1 MKKFFKLFPLI
12 ILIIGLPLITEG
24 KIFYDDLG
32 FKIEISSQP
41 ERIISLA
48 PNVTEILF
56 ALELDKQIVGVT
68 RYCDYPPRALSK
80 EKIGGIVD
88 INIEKIKFL
97 NPDLVLAFRGNSL
110 DAILRLKKLK
120 IKVFILNS
128 KRRIK
133 GIFTLINE
141 IGAVTFKEEEADR
154 LIKKLKMK
162 YEFLQKKL
170 LSVDNYP
177 EVFLSLHGEGLWTC
191 GESSFLNEMILKA
204 KGINIAGDIP
214 KAWVKYNKENLIFKN
229 PEIII
234 ILAKGRKDFKR
245 AREWWEKDKILR
257 EIKAVKYGR
266 IFYIN
271 EDFLTRQGPR
281 LIEGFSKLVRILHPE
296 IFKN

>member
-1 MKKFFKLFPLI
+1 MKKFSKLFPLI
-12 ILIIGLPLITEG
+12 ILIIVLSLIAEG

-41 ERIISLA
+41 QRIISLA
-48 PNVTEILF
+48 PNITEILF
-56 ALELDKQIVGVT
+56 ALGLDKQIVGVT

-110 DAILRLKKLK
+110 DTILRLKKLK
-120 IKVFILNS
+120 VKVFVLNS
-128 KRRIK
+128 KRKIE

-141 IGAVTFKEEEADR
+141 IGAVTFKEKEANK
-154 LIKKLKMK
+154 LIKRLKMK
-162 YEFLQKKL
+162 YESLQKKL
-170 LSVDNYP
+170 LSVNNYP
-177 EVFLSLHGEGLWTC
+177 RVFLSLHGEGLWTC
-191 GESSFLNEMILKA
+191 GKKSFLNEMILKA
-204 KGINIAGDIP
+204 RGINIAGDIS

-234 ILAKGRKDFKR
+234 ILAKERKDFKR
-245 AREWWEKDKILR
+245 AKEWWEKDKILR
-257 EIKAVKYGR
+257 KIKAVKYR
-266 IFYIN
+266 KIFYIN
-271 EDFLTRQGPR
+271 EDLLTRQGPR